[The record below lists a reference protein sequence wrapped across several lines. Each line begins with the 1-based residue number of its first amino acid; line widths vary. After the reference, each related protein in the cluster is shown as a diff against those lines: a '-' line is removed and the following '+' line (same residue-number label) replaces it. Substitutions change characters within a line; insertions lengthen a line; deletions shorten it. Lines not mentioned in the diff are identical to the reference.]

1 MHFSFFEY
9 FDYTQYKYWDLK
21 FICYFVLVFCD
32 LFVIWCLFFVIYLYY
47 MKKNIAVIAGGNS
60 SEFPVSIRSAEQI
73 AGELDPDKYDVYKIT
88 IKGTS
93 WILEDEKTG
102 QIPVN
107 KNDFSSNTPMGKLKF
122 DCALIT
128 IHGTPGEDG
137 KLQGYFESL
146 NIPYTTSG
154 ILSSSLTF
162 NKKATKLFLKSFGIL
177 SPAAV
182 YLHKGELVK
191 TETIINKLGFPVFV
205 KPNQSGSSFGIT
217 KADNEATLEKAISH
231 AFEEGNEIIIEEFIE
246 GSEIT
251 CGVLK
256 AGSKEIIFPLCEI
269 ISKNE
274 FFDYEAKYTPSK
286 AEEII
291 PARISADKTRECQS
305 LASYIY
311 SALDCR
317 GIVRIDYILS
327 DDKFYFLEAN
337 TIPGMSAESIVPK
350 MAREYGISLRE
361 LYTLVIDDAFS
372 RYQS

>member
-1 MHFSFFEY
+1 
-9 FDYTQYKYWDLK
+9 
-21 FICYFVLVFCD
+21 
-32 LFVIWCLFFVIYLYY
+32 

-102 QIPVN
+102 QNPVN
-107 KNDFSSNTPMGKLKF
+107 KNDFSCNTPMGKLKF

-177 SPAAV
+177 SPVAV
-182 YLHKGELVK
+182 YLLKGELVK
-191 TETIINKLGFPVFV
+191 TETIINKLGIPVFV
-205 KPNQSGSSFGIT
+205 KPNQSGSSFGVT
-217 KADNEATLEKAISH
+217 KADNEATLEEAINH
-231 AFEEGNEIIIEEFIE
+231 AFEEGDEIIIEEYIE

-269 ISKNE
+269 VSKNE

-327 DDKFYFLEAN
+327 DDKFYFLEVN

-350 MAREYGISLRE
+350 MAKSYGITMRE
-361 LYTLVIDDAFS
+361 LYSIIIDDAFI
-372 RYQS
+372 RQ

>member
-1 MHFSFFEY
+1 
-9 FDYTQYKYWDLK
+9 
-21 FICYFVLVFCD
+21 
-32 LFVIWCLFFVIYLYY
+32 

-102 QIPVN
+102 QNPVN
-107 KNDFSSNTPMGKLKF
+107 KDDFSCNTPMGKLKF

-182 YLHKGELVK
+182 YLRKGELVK

-205 KPNQSGSSFGIT
+205 KPNQSGSSFGVT
-217 KADNEATLEKAISH
+217 KADNEATLEKAINH
-231 AFEEGNEIIIEEFIE
+231 AFEEGNEIIIEEYIE

-269 ISKNE
+269 VSKNE

-361 LYTLVIDDAFS
+361 LYTLVIDDAFT

>member
-1 MHFSFFEY
+1 
-9 FDYTQYKYWDLK
+9 
-21 FICYFVLVFCD
+21 
-32 LFVIWCLFFVIYLYY
+32 

-73 AGELDPDKYDVYKIT
+73 AGELDPGRYDIYKII
-88 IKGTS
+88 IKGTN

-107 KNDFSSNTPMGKLKF
+107 KDNFSCNTPAGRLKF

-146 NIPYTTSG
+146 NIPYTSSG

-177 SPAAV
+177 SPAAI
-182 YLHKGELVK
+182 YLYKGKLVK
-191 TETIINKLGFPVFV
+191 TETIINKLGLPVFV
-205 KPNQSGSSFGIT
+205 KPNQSGSSFGVT
-217 KADNEATLEKAISH
+217 KADNEATLEKAISY
-231 AFEEGNEIIIEEFIE
+231 AFEEGDEIIIEEFIE

-251 CGVLK
+251 CGMLK

-269 ISKNE
+269 VSKNE

-291 PARISADKTRECQS
+291 PARISADKTKECQS
-305 LASYIY
+305 LSSYIY
-311 SALDCR
+311 SAIDCR
-317 GIVRIDYILS
+317 GIVRIDYIHS
-327 DDKFYFLEAN
+327 DDKFYFLEVN

-361 LYTLVIDDAFS
+361 LYTLVIDDAFTH
-372 RYQS
+372 YQS

>member
-1 MHFSFFEY
+1 
-9 FDYTQYKYWDLK
+9 
-21 FICYFVLVFCD
+21 
-32 LFVIWCLFFVIYLYY
+32 
-47 MKKNIAVIAGGNS
+47 MKKNIAIIAGGNS

-73 AGELDPDKYDVYKIT
+73 AGELDPDKYNVYKIT

-102 QIPVN
+102 QIQMN
-107 KNDFSSNTPMGKLKF
+107 KNDFSCNTLTGKLKF

-177 SPAAV
+177 SPTSV
-182 YLHKGELVK
+182 YLCKGEPVK
-191 TETIINKLGFPVFV
+191 TETIINKLGLPVFV
-205 KPNQSGSSFGIT
+205 KPNQSGSSFGVT

-231 AFEEGNEIIIEEFIE
+231 AFEEGDEIIIEEFIE

-251 CGVLK
+251 CGLLK

-269 ISKNE
+269 VSKNE

-305 LASYIY
+305 LTSYIY
-311 SALDCR
+311 SAVDCK
-317 GIVRIDYILS
+317 GIVRIDFILS
-327 DDKFYFLEAN
+327 DDKFYFLEVN

-361 LYTLVIDDAFS
+361 LYTLVIDDAFT

>member
-1 MHFSFFEY
+1 
-9 FDYTQYKYWDLK
+9 
-21 FICYFVLVFCD
+21 
-32 LFVIWCLFFVIYLYY
+32 
-47 MKKNIAVIAGGNS
+47 MKKNIAVIAGGDS

-73 AGELDPDKYDVYKIT
+73 AGELDPDKYYVYKII
-88 IKGTS
+88 IKGTT
-93 WILEDEKTG
+93 WMLEDEKTG
-102 QIPVN
+102 QITVN
-107 KNDFSSNTPMGKLKF
+107 KDDFYCNTPTGKLKF

-162 NKKATKLFLKSFGIL
+162 NKKATKLFLESFGIL
-177 SPAAV
+177 SPAAI
-182 YLHKGELVK
+182 YLNKKEPIK
-191 TETIINKLGFPVFV
+191 TETIINKLGLPVFV
-205 KPNQSGSSFGIT
+205 KPNQSGSSFGVT
-217 KADNEATLEKAISH
+217 KADNEVTLEKAISH
-231 AFEEGNEIIIEEFIE
+231 AFEEGDEIIIEEFIE

-251 CGVLK
+251 CGLLK

-269 ISKNE
+269 VSKNE

-286 AEEII
+286 VEEII
-291 PARISADKTRECQS
+291 PARIPADKTKECQS
-305 LASYIY
+305 LSSYIY
-311 SALDCR
+311 SAVDCK

-327 DDKFYFLEAN
+327 DDRFYFLEVN
-337 TIPGMSAESIVPK
+337 TIPGMSAESIIPK

-361 LYTLVIDDAFS
+361 LYTLVIDDAFR

>member
-1 MHFSFFEY
+1 
-9 FDYTQYKYWDLK
+9 
-21 FICYFVLVFCD
+21 
-32 LFVIWCLFFVIYLYY
+32 

-73 AGELDPDKYDVYKIT
+73 AGELDPGKYDVYTII
-88 IKGTS
+88 IKGTT

-107 KNDFSSNTPMGKLKF
+107 KDDFSCNTPTGKLKF

-146 NIPYTTSG
+146 NIPYTSSG

-162 NKKATKLFLKSFGIL
+162 NKKATKLFLESFSIL
-177 SPAAV
+177 SPAAI
-182 YLHKGELVK
+182 YLNKREPVK
-191 TETIINKLGFPVFV
+191 TETIINKLGLPVFV
-205 KPNQSGSSFGIT
+205 KPNQSGSSFGVT
-217 KADNEATLEKAISH
+217 KADNEPTLEKAISH
-231 AFEEGNEIIIEEFIE
+231 AFEEGDEIIIEEFIE

-251 CGVLK
+251 CGLLK
-256 AGSKEIIFPLCEI
+256 AGSKEVIFPLCEI
-269 ISKNE
+269 VSKNE

-291 PARISADKTRECQS
+291 PARIPADKTKECQS

-311 SALDCR
+311 SAVDCK

-327 DDKFYFLEAN
+327 DDRFYFLEVN
-337 TIPGMSAESIVPK
+337 TIPGMSAESIIPK

-361 LYTLVIDDAFS
+361 LFTLVIDDAFTRS
-372 RYQS
+372 QS

>member
-1 MHFSFFEY
+1 
-9 FDYTQYKYWDLK
+9 
-21 FICYFVLVFCD
+21 
-32 LFVIWCLFFVIYLYY
+32 
-47 MKKNIAVIAGGNS
+47 MKKNIAVLAGGNS

-73 AGELDPDKYDVYKIT
+73 AGELDPDKYDVFKII

-107 KNDFSSNTPMGKLKF
+107 KNDFSCNTPTGKLKF

-137 KLQGYFESL
+137 KLQGYFETL

-162 NKKATKLFLKSFGIL
+162 NKKATKLFLKPFGIL
-177 SPAAV
+177 SPVAV
-182 YLHKGELVK
+182 YLYKGELIK
-191 TETIINKLGFPVFV
+191 TETIINKLGLPVFV

-217 KADNEATLEKAISH
+217 KADDEATLEKAIDH
-231 AFEEGNEIIIEEFIE
+231 AFEEDDEIIIEEYID

-256 AGSKEIIFPLCEI
+256 AGSKEIVFPLCEI
-269 ISKNE
+269 VSKNE

-286 AEEII
+286 AEEIV
-291 PARISADKTRECQS
+291 PARISYDKTKECQS

-311 SALDCR
+311 SIVDCK
-317 GIVRIDYILS
+317 GIARIDFILS
-327 DDKFYFLEAN
+327 DDKFYFLEVN
-337 TIPGMSAESIVPK
+337 TIPGMSAESIIPK
-350 MAREYGISLRE
+350 MAREYDISLRE
-361 LYTLVIDDAFS
+361 LYTLIIDDAFA
-372 RYQS
+372 RYQT

>member
-1 MHFSFFEY
+1 
-9 FDYTQYKYWDLK
+9 
-21 FICYFVLVFCD
+21 
-32 LFVIWCLFFVIYLYY
+32 

-73 AGELDPDKYDVYKIT
+73 AGELDPGKYDVYKII
-88 IKGTS
+88 IKGTN
-93 WILEDEKTG
+93 WIIEDEKTG

-107 KNDFSSNTPMGKLKF
+107 KDDFSCNTPTGKLKF

-177 SPAAV
+177 SPASV
-182 YLHKGELVK
+182 YLCKGELIK
-191 TETIINKLGFPVFV
+191 TEVIIDKLGLPVFV
-205 KPNQSGSSFGIT
+205 KPNKSGSSFGVT

-231 AFEEGNEIIIEEFIE
+231 AFEEGDEIIIEEFIE

-251 CGVLK
+251 CGLLK

-269 ISKNE
+269 VSENE

-291 PARISADKTRECQS
+291 PARISADKTRECQL

-311 SALDCR
+311 SAVDCR
-317 GIVRIDYILS
+317 GIVRIDFILS
-327 DDKFYFLEAN
+327 GDKFYFLEVN
-337 TIPGMSAESIVPK
+337 TIPGMSAESIIPK
-350 MAREYGISLRE
+350 MAKKYGISLRE
-361 LYTLVIDDAFS
+361 LYTLVIDDAFT
-372 RYQS
+372 RYQT

>member
-1 MHFSFFEY
+1 
-9 FDYTQYKYWDLK
+9 
-21 FICYFVLVFCD
+21 
-32 LFVIWCLFFVIYLYY
+32 
-47 MKKNIAVIAGGNS
+47 MKKNIAVLAGGNS

-73 AGELDPDKYDVYKIT
+73 AGELDPDKYDVYRIT
-88 IKGTS
+88 IKGTG

-107 KNDFSSNTPMGKLKF
+107 KNDFSCNTPTGKLIF

-177 SPAAV
+177 SPASV
-182 YLHKGELVK
+182 YLCKGELLN
-191 TETIINKLGFPVFV
+191 TETIIDKLGLPVFV
-205 KPNQSGSSFGIT
+205 KPNQSGSSFGVT
-217 KADNEATLEKAISH
+217 KADNEVVLEKAINH

-256 AGSKEIIFPLCEI
+256 TESKEIIFPLCEI
-269 ISKNE
+269 VSKNE

-286 AEEII
+286 AEEIV

-311 SALDCR
+311 SAVDCR

-327 DDKFYFLEAN
+327 DDKFYFLEVN

-361 LYTLVIDDAFS
+361 LYTLVIDDAFT

>member
-1 MHFSFFEY
+1 
-9 FDYTQYKYWDLK
+9 
-21 FICYFVLVFCD
+21 
-32 LFVIWCLFFVIYLYY
+32 

-73 AGELDPDKYDVYKIT
+73 AGELDPDKYDVYKII
-88 IKGTS
+88 IKGTN
-93 WILEDEKTG
+93 WILENEKTG
-102 QIPVN
+102 HIPVN
-107 KNDFSSNTPMGKLKF
+107 KDDFSCITPTGKLKF

-162 NKKATKLFLKSFGIL
+162 NKKATKLFLKPFGIL
-177 SPAAV
+177 SPASV
-182 YLHKGELVK
+182 YLYKGELIK
-191 TETIINKLGFPVFV
+191 TETIIDKLGLPVFV
-205 KPNQSGSSFGIT
+205 KPNQSGSSFGVT
-217 KADNEATLEKAISH
+217 KADNEATLEEAINH

-269 ISKNE
+269 VSKNE

-291 PARISADKTRECQS
+291 PARISADKTRECKS
-305 LASYIY
+305 LTSYIY
-311 SALDCR
+311 SSIDCR

-327 DDKFYFLEAN
+327 DDKFYFLEVN

-350 MAREYGISLRE
+350 MAREYGINLRE
-361 LYTLVIDDAFS
+361 LFTLVIDDAFT

>member
-1 MHFSFFEY
+1 
-9 FDYTQYKYWDLK
+9 
-21 FICYFVLVFCD
+21 
-32 LFVIWCLFFVIYLYY
+32 

-73 AGELDPDKYDVYKIT
+73 AGELDPDKYDIYKII

-93 WILEDEKTG
+93 WILEHEKTG

-107 KNDFSSNTPMGKLKF
+107 KDDFSCNIPTGKLKF

-146 NIPYTTSG
+146 NIPYTSSG

-177 SPAAV
+177 SPAAA
-182 YLHKGELVK
+182 YLNKGELIK
-191 TETIINKLGFPVFV
+191 TEVIINKLGLPVFV
-205 KPNQSGSSFGIT
+205 KPNKSGSSFGIT

-231 AFEEGNEIIIEEFIE
+231 AFEEGDEIIIEEFIE

-256 AGSKEIIFPLCEI
+256 SGSKEIIFPLCEI
-269 ISKNE
+269 VSKNE

-291 PARISADKTRECQS
+291 PAHIPADKTKECQS

-311 SALDCR
+311 SAVDCK
-317 GIVRIDYILS
+317 GIVRIDFILS
-327 DDKFYFLEAN
+327 DDKFYFLEVN
-337 TIPGMSAESIVPK
+337 TIPGMSDESIVPK
-350 MAREYGISLRE
+350 MARKYGISLRE
-361 LYTLVIDDAFS
+361 LYTLVIDDAFT